1 MPRPSR
7 RPSAPDRLALAFV
20 AGLVVIVALVAGCSA
35 PAATPSPS
43 IVVDTTPVPRPGEQ
57 ARAAFVARALAGNLT
72 YHATFVGNVYGVGE
86 DLPVT
91 GSLDVSG
98 ADYQLEATYTLPKPP
113 KPPKPPKQ
121 PKPEPSYGIRYV
133 GGTAWVRID
142 GGKWT
147 KDADFLAT
155 VTNSPFGFIASDRDV
170 TLERSETVS
179 GTSLHHVTFVRT
191 LVIGLSQIRAD
202 NLTDEELTRSSFDL
216 VLDDDG
222 NPVSGTA
229 RVEGIG
235 RVSGRLHEIIVQ
247 VDLAFSNVGADIV
260 IKAP

>member
-1 MPRPSR
+1 MPRPLR
-7 RPSAPDRLALAFV
+7 RPSAPDRLAPAFV
-20 AGLVVIVALVAGCSA
+20 AGLVMIVALVTGCSA
-35 PAATPSPS
+35 PAATPSRS
-43 IVVDTTPVPRPGEQ
+43 VIVDSTPVPSPGEQ
-57 ARAAFVARALAGNLT
+57 ARAAFVARVLAGDLT
-72 YHATFVGNVYGVGE
+72 YHATLTGTVYGVGD

-91 GSLDVSG
+91 GSLDVAG

-113 KPPKPPKQ
+113 KPPKV
-121 PKPEPSYGIRYV
+121 PKPDPSFGIRYV

-142 GGKWT
+142 GGKWA
-147 KDADFLAT
+147 KDADFLAA
-155 VTNSPFGFIASDRDV
+155 VTNSPFALIASDRDV
-170 TLERSETVS
+170 TLESS

-229 RVEGIG
+229 RIEGTG

>member
-7 RPSAPDRLALAFV
+7 RPSAPDRLGPSLV
-20 AGLVVIVALVAGCSA
+20 VGLVMIVALVAGCSA
-35 PAATPSPS
+35 PAAPPSRS
-43 IVVDTTPVPRPGEQ
+43 IVVDTTPVPPPGEQ

-72 YHATFVGNVYGVGE
+72 YHATFVGTVYGVGD
-86 DLPVT
+86 DLPVA
-91 GSLDVSG
+91 GSLDVAG
-98 ADYQLEATYTLPKPP
+98 DDYQLEATYTLPKPP
-113 KPPKPPKQ
+113 KPPKQ
-121 PKPEPSYGIRYV
+121 PKPDPSYGIRYV

-142 GGKWT
+142 GGKWA

-155 VTNSPFGFIASDRDV
+155 VTNSPFAFIASDSDV
-170 TLERSETVS
+170 TLERSDTVS

-191 LVIGLSQIRAD
+191 LVIDLSQIRAD
-202 NLTDEELTRSSFDL
+202 NLTDEELTRSRFDL

-222 NPVSGTA
+222 DPVSGTA
-229 RVEGIG
+229 RVEGTG

-247 VDLAFSNVGADIV
+247 VDLAFSKVGADIV

>member
-7 RPSAPDRLALAFV
+7 RPSAPDRRALAIA
-20 AGLVVIVALVAGCSA
+20 AGLVMIVALVAGCSA

-43 IVVDTTPVPRPGEQ
+43 IVVDTTPVPAPGEQ
-57 ARAAFVARALAGNLT
+57 ARAAFVARVLAGNLT
-72 YHATFVGNVYGVGE
+72 YHATFVGAVYGVGD

-91 GSLDVSG
+91 GSLDVGG

-113 KPPKPPKQ
+113 KPPKPAK
-121 PKPEPSYGIRYV
+121 PSYAIRYV

-155 VTNSPFGFIASDRDV
+155 VTNSPFAFIASDRDV

-179 GTSLHHVTFVRT
+179 GTTLHHVTFERT

-202 NLTDEELTRSSFDL
+202 NLTDEELKRSSFDL

-229 RVEGIG
+229 RIDGIG